1 MSATG
6 DYHVGDLW
14 EFKAVFTHEGTKVK
28 PTTVEAIVLDPS
40 LDEHT
45 VSLTELGTGE
55 YKGQFSLTVAGPYT
69 VSFACSGGYQ
79 GSEPQTIQCKGRFG

>member
-6 DYHVGDLW
+6 EYHVKDLW

-28 PTTVEAIVLDPS
+28 PSTVEAVVLDPS
-40 LDEHT
+40 LEEHT
-45 VSLTELGTGE
+45 VLLTEVETGV
-55 YKGQFSLTVAGPYT
+55 YKGSYSLDVAGPYT